1 MKYKVATII
10 EGLEGLE
17 ASLVER
23 EEKRAAELA
32 QEREGNVPELLKFAA
47 LIHERSDELVHE
59 LNNGA
64 DPEKTRPLVD
74 LISEHARWGLDN
86 AKPRRVLGD
95 EYVDRN
101 AFGRGSTIRPAEPS
115 TLEKTRAVLTV
126 LRGLTEET
134 ISTTE
139 LRTLGVTNVLRLHST
154 Y

>member
-1 MKYKVATII
+1 MKYQVATII

-17 ASLVER
+17 TSLVER
-23 EEKRAAELA
+23 EEKRTAEVES
-32 QEREGNVPELLKFAA
+32 ERQGNVPELLKYAE
-47 LIHERSDELVHE
+47 LIHERSDELITE
-59 LNNGA
+59 LHNGA
-64 DPEKTRPLVD
+64 DPTKTRPLVD

-86 AKPRRVLGD
+86 VKPRHVRGE

-115 TLEKTRAVLTV
+115 TLEKVRAVLTV

-139 LRTLGVTNVLRLHST
+139 LRTLGVTNVLRLHSP